1 MRLILCAGMILFC
14 VAITTISVSG
24 ASFTVDQIV
33 TDESGNVSPGDVV
46 RVSARFSFDPSGEVT
61 FPGSDRLELSTAL
74 TNPEW
79 QYTLTVDNHPV
90 QTFSQENGVVFI
102 NGYYLEYAQ
111 GRSEY
116 LSVEVSGVVPV
127 VPDGT
132 IDALTITQYDEF
144 GNVRGDGTSTV
155 PLLVDTR
162 NEPTTP
168 EETSVPETTAPL
180 PTATPLNGAVIIGAI
195 ASVVAGIRTGKKED

>member
-1 MRLILCAGMILFC
+1 MILFC

-46 RVSARFSFDPSGEVT
+46 RVSARVSFDPSGEVT
-61 FPGSDRLELSTAL
+61 FPGGSDRLELSTAL

-155 PLLVDTR
+155 PPLLVDTR

-180 PTATPLNGAVIIGAI
+180 PTATPP
-195 ASVVAGIRTGKKED
+195 